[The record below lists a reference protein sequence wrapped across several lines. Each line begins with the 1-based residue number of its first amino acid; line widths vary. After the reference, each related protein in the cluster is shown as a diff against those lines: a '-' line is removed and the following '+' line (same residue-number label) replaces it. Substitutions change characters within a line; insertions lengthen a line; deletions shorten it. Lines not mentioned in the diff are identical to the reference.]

1 MSLDAAAA
9 PPPAASRWTLGGSA
23 GFAAAILLSAAL
35 VFSVQPLVGRML
47 LPVLGGAPAVW
58 NVSLM
63 FFQAALLLGYGYAHL
78 LQRVKS
84 LKGQAIIHVAVLVLA
99 GIALPLRT
107 AHGMGDPPPD
117 APTFWLVLEL
127 ALTVGAPFAALS
139 ATAPL
144 LQAWFARARPRE
156 NPYRLYVASNVGS
169 LAALLAYP
177 LLVEPLVPLSTQAL
191 TWTAGYALFV
201 LAVGAL
207 GLTLQARGAEAV
219 APLRPAEPVTWRR
232 RIVWLLLAAA
242 PSSLLLGVTA
252 HLATDVASAPFL
264 WIPPLALYLLTFII
278 AFQSRPL
285 ISRRTAL
292 ILQAAA
298 VPGAAALL
306 PFGTTNFLVQAGS
319 HLFAF
324 FATALVCH
332 QALSVRKPAKAWLT
346 EFYFWVAAG
355 GVLGGAFNALVAP
368 VIFERVWEY
377 PIVLVLA
384 GLARPHGRGPAARW
398 LWALLAVAVL
408 ASVAAVL
415 PSIRGEPWWTWF
427 PWLSAIAQRG
437 SDPTVLTRIALAI
450 ACAAAFVL
458 GRRAALFV
466 LALGCVMLSAE
477 VVGNQQDFIHTQRS
491 FFGVHRVTAQDDPEV
506 GRVRTLVNGTTLH
519 GAQALEPTRVCQPL
533 TYYAPMTPIGQAF
546 GIAQRRGPSI
556 TIGAVGLGTGSVV
569 SYVRATDRMRFFEID
584 PVVLSISRD
593 QGWFTFLRSCAR
605 GPISYALGDAR
616 VTLRHEA
623 AGTYDLLILDA
634 FSSDT
639 VPTHL
644 LTREAIGEYLRVLK
658 PDGVLL
664 LHLSNRNL
672 VLAPFAAAAVR
683 AAGAEPLW
691 QVHYREGRA
700 SQLAES
706 SAEAMVASRSPQALA
721 PYRASGF
728 WTAPARDADAW
739 TDDHT
744 AVIEGLWR
752 RIRAEF

>member
-1 MSLDAAAA
+1 MSLEAAAA
-9 PPPAASRWTLGGSA
+9 PTPARGLPGGSA
-23 GFAAAILLSAAL
+23 GFAAAILVSAAL

-47 LPVLGGAPAVW
+47 LPVLGGAPSVW

-63 FFQAALLLGYGYAHL
+63 FFQAALLIGYAYAHL

-84 LKGQAIIHVAVLVLA
+84 LRAQAILHVCVLIAA
-99 GIALPLRT
+99 GLALPLRT
-107 AHGMGDPPPD
+107 AHGMGDPPP
-117 APTFWLVLEL
+117 AGPTGWLVLEL

-144 LQAWFARARPRE
+144 LQAWFARSRPSE

-177 LLVEPLVPLSTQAL
+177 LLIEPLVPLSAQSLAWTVGYGLFAL
-191 TWTAGYALFV
+191 TVA
-201 LAVGAL
+201 AL
-207 GLTLQARGAEAV
+207 GLSVHARAAETA
-219 APLRPAEPVTWRR
+219 APLRRAERVTWRR
-232 RIVWLLLAAA
+232 RTVWLLLAAA

-252 HLATDVASAPFL
+252 HLTTDVASAPFL

-306 PFGTTNFLVQAGS
+306 PFGTTNFIVQAGS

-332 QALSVRKPAKAWLT
+332 QALAARKPAKARLT
-346 EFYFWVAAG
+346 EFYFWVALG

-398 LWALLAVAVL
+398 LWGLLAVAV
-408 ASVAAVL
+408 VAAAVAAL
-415 PSIRGEPWWTWF
+415 PTVRGEPWWSWF

-437 SDPTVLTRIALAI
+437 PDPTVLTRIALAV

-477 VVGNQQDFIHTQRS
+477 AVGNQQDFIHTQRS
-491 FFGVHRVTAQDDPEV
+491 FFGVHRVTQQDDPEV

-519 GAQALEPTRVCQPL
+519 GAQALNPLRVCQPL

-546 GIAQRRGPSI
+546 GIAQRSRPSL

-569 SYVRATDRMRFFEID
+569 SYVRPADRMRFFEID

-593 QGWFTFLRSCAR
+593 QGWFSFIGRCAR
-605 GPISYALGDAR
+605 SPISYALGDAR
-616 VTLRHEA
+616 VTLRHEPSA
-623 AGTYDLLILDA
+623 TYDLLILDA

-644 LTREAIGEYLRVLK
+644 LTREAIQEYLRVLK

-672 VLAPFAAAAVR
+672 VLAPFAAAAAR

-691 QVHYREGRA
+691 QVHYREAGG
-700 SQLAES
+700 SELAES
-706 SAEAMVASRSPQALA
+706 SAEAMVVSRSAHSLA

-728 WTAPARDADAW
+728 WTVPPRDALAW

-744 AVIEGLWR
+744 AVIEALWR
-752 RIRAEF
+752 RMRAEMR